1 MFFPLWLI
9 TGLSD
14 TSELIENKHNN
25 QFFCRN
31 SSKNKPKELRTKQ
44 MGWSFTGSVLKLS
57 SLFERESML
66 KYQFRTKKNRITWFM
81 FYILKHLFSSM
92 GP

>member
-66 KYQFRTKKNRITWFM
+66 KYQFRTKKKSHYMVYVLHIKASVF
-81 FYILKHLFSSM
+81 
-92 GP
+92 